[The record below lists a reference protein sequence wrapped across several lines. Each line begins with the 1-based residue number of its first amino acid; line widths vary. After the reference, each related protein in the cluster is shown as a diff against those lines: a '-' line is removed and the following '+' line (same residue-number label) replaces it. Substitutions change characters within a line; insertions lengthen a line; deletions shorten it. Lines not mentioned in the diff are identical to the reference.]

1 VTGQSFTNEVMR
13 DDCIE
18 GQGYC
23 VSPCSSLLIEKRKR
37 SQSKEHHTEKQAL
50 DQSICLPL
58 KNIEDH
64 CETDREC
71 KTVSVPFDE
80 RSYQFN
86 CGHDQK
92 CLIPDEAR
100 TRVPPWVYG
109 VVGLTLAAGEL
120 PVV

>member
-1 VTGQSFTNEVMR
+1 M
-13 DDCIE
+13 
-18 GQGYC
+18 
-23 VSPCSSLLIEKRKR
+23 
-37 SQSKEHHTEKQAL
+37 
-50 DQSICLPL
+50 
-58 KNIEDH
+58 
-64 CETDREC
+64 
-71 KTVSVPFDE
+71 SVPFDE

-120 PVV
+120 PVVWCRSELMVSNEHRFACLDQDSQESRDGKAGDVGGVL